1 VFPGK
6 EKGVAGMR
14 DNVDMAMLPLRFV
27 RREELDQEVKKCV
40 DKLPAEEVV
49 RVRYSLGEDWSGDP
63 AIYFRIV
70 LTDEASREKR
80 LGDVAQRI
88 EEKIDSEVQ
97 PYQNWGL
104 LPYFSFRSAS
114 EQAGRHEPEWS

>member
-1 VFPGK
+1 
-6 EKGVAGMR
+6 MR

-27 RREELDQEVKKCV
+27 RQEELDQEVKKCV

-70 LTDEASREKR
+70 LTDEASREER
-80 LGDVAQRI
+80 LGDVTHGIRQT
-88 EEKIDSEVQ
+88 IDGELR

-114 EQAGRHEPEWS
+114 EQAVRHEAEWS

>member
-1 VFPGK
+1 
-6 EKGVAGMR
+6 MR

-27 RREELDQEVKKCV
+27 RQEELDQEVKKCV

-70 LTDEASREKR
+70 LTDEASREER

-88 EEKIDSEVQ
+88 EEKIDREVQ

>member
-1 VFPGK
+1 
-6 EKGVAGMR
+6 MR